1 MTLTTAQAFAKFLE
15 DITATENQKTNF
27 IPARKRSIDKDMA
40 AAFPSTSDMPYL
52 RGILMGSAS
61 KNTIIRPL
69 DDIDVLAVFSNE
81 KRVWQDKYSNDSHAF
96 IYRIRQAY
104 AGTKIQQVG
113 TRGQAIRVFY
123 KTGGH
128 VDVAPVFH
136 RGDDVYHLPDGSGGW
151 ILTAPTIANAWYG
164 ERNKALNY
172 HLSAVVRLAKVW
184 NRAHSKR
191 FRSFHLETVAAT
203 LFRSLGGNYR
213 EALQKFFEW
222 APNRLCVSDPGGHS
236 GDLSS
241 YLTSTG
247 RQNLVDALNTAAERA
262 KRANEAEARGD
273 HPEAKRLW
281 RIILGTS
288 FPS

>member
-1 MTLTTAQAFAKFLE
+1 MTLTTAQAFAAFLGE
-15 DITATENQKTNF
+15 LTATDNQKSNF
-27 IPARKRSIDKDMA
+27 IPARKSSVDKDMA
-40 AAFPSTSDMPYL
+40 AAFPSTSDMPYFK
-52 RGILMGSAS
+52 GILMGSAS
-61 KNTIIRPL
+61 KSTIIRPL
-69 DDIDVLAVFSNE
+69 DDIDVLAVFSDE
-81 KRVWQDKYSNDSHAF
+81 KRVWQDKYWNDSQAF

-136 RGDDVYHLPDGSGGW
+136 QGNEVYHLPNGRGGW
-151 ILTAPTIANAWYG
+151 ILTAPTIANAWYA
-164 ERNKALNY
+164 ERNKVLHY
-172 HLSAVVRLAKVW
+172 HLSAVVRLAKAW

-191 FRSFHLETVAAT
+191 FRSFHLETVAARM
-203 LFRSLGGNYR
+203 FSSLASNYR
-213 EALQKFFEW
+213 DALQKFFEW
-222 APNRLCVSDPGGHS
+222 APNWLYVNDPGGYG

-241 YLTSTG
+241 YLTPTG
-247 RQNLVDALNTAAERA
+247 RQNLIDALNSAAVRA
-262 KRANEAEARGD
+262 RKANEAEARGD
-273 HPEAKRLW
+273 HTEAKRLW

>member
-15 DITATENQKTNF
+15 DITATENQKSTR
-27 IPARKRSIDKDMA
+27 IPARKKSVDDDMA
-40 AAFPSTSDMPYL
+40 AAFPSASDMPYL
-52 RGILMGSAS
+52 KGILMGSAS

-81 KRVWQDKYSNDSHAF
+81 NGVWQDKYWNDSQAF

-123 KTGGH
+123 QTGGH

-136 RGDDVYHLPDGSGGW
+136 QGNDVYHLPDGSGGW
-151 ILTAPTIANAWYG
+151 LLTAPTVANAWYANK
-164 ERNKALNY
+164 NKALNY
-172 HLSAVVRLAKVW
+172 HLSAVVRLAKSW

-191 FRSFHLETVAAT
+191 FRSFHLETVAAST
-203 LFRSLGGNYR
+203 FSSLGSNYR
-213 EALQKFFEW
+213 DALQKFFEW
-222 APNRLCVSDPGGHS
+222 APSRLYASDPGGYS

-247 RQNLVDALNTAAERA
+247 RQNLIDALNVAADRA
-262 KRANEAEARGD
+262 RKANEAEARGD
-273 HPEAKRLW
+273 HAEAKRLW
-281 RIILGTS
+281 RIILGAS
-288 FPS
+288 FPN

>member
-15 DITATENQKTNF
+15 DITATDNQKASF
-27 IPARKRSIDKDMA
+27 IPARKNSVDKDMT
-40 AAFPSTSDMPYL
+40 AAFPLTSDIPYSK
-52 RGILMGSAS
+52 GILMGSAS

-81 KRVWQDKYSNDSHAF
+81 KRAWQDKYWNDSQAF

-123 KTGGH
+123 QTGGH
-128 VDVAPVFH
+128 VDVAPVFYQ
-136 RGDDVYHLPDGSGGW
+136 GNDVYHLPDGSGGW
-151 ILTAPTIANAWYG
+151 ILTAPTIANAWYADK
-164 ERNKALNY
+164 NKALNY
-172 HLSAVVRLAKVW
+172 HLSAVVRLAKAW

-191 FRSFHLETVAAT
+191 FRSFHLETVAAST
-203 LFRSLGGNYR
+203 FSSLGSNYR
-213 EALQKFFEW
+213 DALQKFFEW
-222 APNRLCVSDPGGHS
+222 APNRLYVSDPGAYS

-241 YLTSTG
+241 YLTPTG
-247 RQNLVDALNTAAERA
+247 RQNLVDALNAAADRA
-262 KRANEAEARGD
+262 RKANDAEARGD
-273 HPEAKRLW
+273 HTEAKRLW
-281 RIILGTS
+281 RIILGSS